1 MDGRTPGAKIF
12 DSPSNCVGDSTDT
25 TILLSSGEGVCIVRA
40 HEWVS
45 LDLVLGGE
53 VVHHSS
59 DQLVR
64 SHRNVY
70 PVTRKESHCSWD
82 KAVRNVSGCGVRQ
95 HNLLQRVARELRG
108 KGTPVE
114 EKKEFARYR
123 TYDTFYNRRQLE
135 TPNAARGCEA
145 HPINRRQSPQS
156 SQDRQ
161 QKGGVFGV

>member
-1 MDGRTPGAKIF
+1 MDGRTPGAKIV

-70 PVTRKESHCSWD
+70 S
-82 KAVRNVSGCGVRQ
+82 
-95 HNLLQRVARELRG
+95 
-108 KGTPVE
+108 
-114 EKKEFARYR
+114 
-123 TYDTFYNRRQLE
+123 
-135 TPNAARGCEA
+135 
-145 HPINRRQSPQS
+145 
-156 SQDRQ
+156 
-161 QKGGVFGV
+161 